1 MSYAMPVLY
10 PPLRP
15 SIWDRSVT
23 IDSPP
28 ISAVHSPITGIESRD
43 SSVHSPWS
51 SWVNSPTTRRI
62 VSSPIATNQYPY
74 QFRGFVSANISP
86 TGPVTSTRCI
96 LPMSECGTPRSHIA
110 ESSISSNNDSFSCLT
125 PKGITVTPTSSK
137 RGRPRADVISTLQYV
152 GSNSNCTIRCRICH
166 RVFPREKSLQA
177 HLRTHTGERP
187 YRCDYPSCT
196 KSFVQSG
203 QLKTHQRLHSG
214 EKPFKCSEEGCSV
227 RFTHANRHCTEHI
240 HAKLMRDDEGALKQL
255 MSQSSHQ
262 DQTVAIWLD
271 KYIKTRLDRNV
282 NGQKSASKRES
293 SEGSASSDE
302 DTSCNAENSKVTNN
316 TESKL
321 PVKRQLLQPMKDGG
335 VSLTKIPV
343 ATDSILSLSTGSK
356 SVRKVLS
363 PRNDKRVSPCQPVK
377 KRILAYS
384 KKLLEFE
391 GQENVGNSDSAVD
404 IALPP
409 VSCLSTKHRPTH
421 NSVPNVVEFPYLK
434 NVEGYSFMKDL
445 ESASPG
451 NITDNINSPVNRQSV
466 IVRRPLPKIVED
478 KVVGSN
484 ETKANDEPLEERSRW
499 NSALALIQ
507 LASSPPGK
515 SALR

>member
-15 SIWDRSVT
+15 TIWDRSVT
-23 IDSPP
+23 MDSPP
-28 ISAVHSPITGIESRD
+28 CSAVHSPLIESRD
-43 SSVHSPWS
+43 SGIHSPWS
-51 SWVNSPTTRRI
+51 SWVNSPTTHRV
-62 VSSPIATNQYPY
+62 VSSPLTRNQYPY
-74 QFRGFVSANISP
+74 QFTGFVNANISP
-86 TGPVTSTRCI
+86 AGPMTSKRCI
-96 LPMSECGTPRSHIA
+96 LPLPETPNIKRSQISESL
-110 ESSISSNNDSFSCLT
+110 NNEQAALSCLT
-125 PKGITVTPTSSK
+125 PTGITVTPTSSK

-214 EKPFKCSEEGCSV
+214 EKPFKCSEEGCTV

-240 HAKLMRDDEGALKQL
+240 HAKLIRDDEGALKQL

-262 DQTVAIWLD
+262 DHTVANWLE
-271 KYIKTRLDRNV
+271 KYIKTRLDRNSAA
-282 NGQKSASKRES
+282 QKSTSKRES
-293 SEGSASSDE
+293 CDGSASSD
-302 DTSCNAENSKVTNN
+302 DDIACNNENSKVADDQ
-316 TESKL
+316 EVKL
-321 PVKRQLLQPMKDGG
+321 PVKRQLLQPMHEGG
-335 VSLTKIPV
+335 TVETKI
-343 ATDSILSLSTGSK
+343 SIDETKLSLQTSK
-356 SVRKVLS
+356 NVRKVLS
-363 PRNDKRVSPCQPVK
+363 PRNDRRTSPCQPMK

-391 GQENVGNSDSAVD
+391 GQENGNHDNASA

-409 VSCLSTKHRPTH
+409 VSFLSTKHRSTPKTV
-421 NSVPNVVEFPYLK
+421 SNVVELPFLK
-434 NVEGYSFMKDL
+434 GIEGYSFVKDL
-445 ESASPG
+445 ESANSE
-451 NITDNINSPVNRQSV
+451 NVAVSPVNRQSV
-466 IVRRPLPKIVED
+466 IVRRPLPEIVED
-478 KVVGSN
+478 KTVSN
-484 ETKANDEPLEERSRW
+484 VENKSNNPPLEERNRW

-515 SALR
+515 NNFR